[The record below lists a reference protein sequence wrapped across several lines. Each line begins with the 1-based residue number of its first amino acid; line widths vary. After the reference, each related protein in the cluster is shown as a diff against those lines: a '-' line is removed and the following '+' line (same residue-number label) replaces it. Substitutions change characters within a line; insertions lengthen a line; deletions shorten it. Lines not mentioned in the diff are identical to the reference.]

1 MTTSRDRTIEQRIRD
16 AVSRAL
22 GTKLADPSI
31 PLRMGSTP
39 GWDSMG
45 HMMVVMELEKE
56 FHTSFPSYRLPE
68 LVDIPSIAKAVQ
80 DSQSN

>member
-1 MTTSRDRTIEQRIRD
+1 MTPSADKSQQQRIEEVIR
-16 AVSRAL
+16 RAL
-22 GTKLADPSI
+22 KTPASGMPA

-56 FHTSFPSYRLPE
+56 FGARFPPYILPQ
-68 LVDIPSIAKAVQ
+68 LVDVPSIAKALQ
-80 DSQSN
+80 RPA